1 MSCRPPCLARA
12 PTRRLPCIISAVALT
27 LRKWWAIF
35 SIYFQDG
42 LAYRASGL
50 IWLTTD
56 LVTAVTMPLVWASAA
71 QGGAI
76 KGFTSS
82 DFVLYYLAMLLLTSF
97 VTSHI
102 MWDLAMEIKEGQFS
116 VMLVRPISFFQYTFF
131 RNLSWRILRPI
142 LFAPMFLLLLWG
154 YRGYLAG
161 AHVFLGWQ
169 FWVALLLGH
178 LLSFTFVVMMS
189 MLALFVQEATSI
201 FELYYI
207 PMLFLSGQLFPV
219 GVLPDWAKTLTKLFP
234 FYFTTGAPTE
244 ILIGRLTGPAMIG
257 ALWWQ
262 LGWCLCTYIAARL
275 LWKKGLRYYT
285 GVGM

>member
-1 MSCRPPCLARA
+1 M
-12 PTRRLPCIISAVALT
+12 TLT
-27 LRKWWAIF
+27 LRKWWAVF

-42 LAYRASGL
+42 LAYRASGY

-71 QGGAI
+71 RGGSI
-76 KGFTSS
+76 KGFTSN
-82 DFVLYYLAMLLLTSF
+82 DFVLYYLAMLLLTGF

-116 VMLVRPISFFQYTFF
+116 VMLIRPMSFFQYTFF
-131 RNLSWRILRPI
+131 RNLSWRILRPV
-142 LFAPMFLLLLWG
+142 LFAPVFLLLLWG

-169 FWVALLLGH
+169 FWAALLLGH
-178 LLSFTFVVMMS
+178 LVSFAFVVMMS

-219 GVLPDWAKTLTKLFP
+219 GVLPDWARTLTKLFP

-244 ILIGRLTGPAMIG
+244 ILIGRLQGSAMMG

-262 LGWCLCTYIAARL
+262 LGWCLFAYVMARL
-275 LWKKGLRYYT
+275 LWKYGLRHYT

>member
-1 MSCRPPCLARA
+1 
-12 PTRRLPCIISAVALT
+12 VVLT
-27 LRKWWAIF
+27 LRKWWAVF

-42 LAYRASGL
+42 IAYRASGY

-56 LVTAVTMPLVWASAA
+56 MVTAVTMPLVWASAA
-71 QGGAI
+71 RGGAI
-76 KGFTSS
+76 KGFTAN
-82 DFVLYYLAMLLLTSF
+82 DFVLYYLSMLMLTGF

-116 VMLVRPISFFQYTFF
+116 VMLIRPMSFFQYQFF
-131 RNLSWRILRPI
+131 RNLSWRILRPV
-142 LFAPMFLLLLWG
+142 LFAPVFLLLLWG
-154 YRGYLAG
+154 YRGYLVG

-169 FWVALLLGH
+169 FWVALVLGH
-178 LLSFTFVVMMS
+178 LVSFSFVVMMS

-207 PMLFLSGQLFPV
+207 PMLFLSGQLFPI
-219 GVLPDWAKTLTKLFP
+219 GVLPAWAKALTKLFP

-244 ILIGRLTGPAMIG
+244 ILIGRLKGPEVVG
-257 ALWWQ
+257 AIYWQ
-262 LGWCLCTYIAARL
+262 LAWCLVTYVIARI
-275 LWKKGLRYYT
+275 LWKQGLKYYT